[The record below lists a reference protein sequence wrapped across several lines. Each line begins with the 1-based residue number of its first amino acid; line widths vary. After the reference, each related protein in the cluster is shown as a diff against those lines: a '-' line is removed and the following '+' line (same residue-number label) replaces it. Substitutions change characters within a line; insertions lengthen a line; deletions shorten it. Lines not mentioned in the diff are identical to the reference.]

1 MITNSL
7 SAATRLPER
16 PRTAHTAPAKPVA
29 DSAPVDAVDLNPVS
43 SERPSA
49 KSLAQTG
56 QDTAVQLLKVLSFN
70 TMFDCQA
77 GVEVIADLIRKSEA
91 DLVGLQEVNE
101 STEKLAN
108 SLGMHFLQ
116 QDKRTG
122 LLSKY
127 PIEKV
132 SDREYGVQVTLENG
146 QKVAFCNA
154 HLVSFPNQMYQLK
167 GLTTAGGGP
176 AISTEAQAIWWA
188 NKTRGWE
195 FRNMIN
201 DAESFKLPA
210 ICTGDFNEASHLDWT
225 PEAVAAGTQ
234 PLKVAWPGSTQYE
247 KAGYKDAYREFH
259 PDEVAFPGHTW
270 TPTALPDDPE
280 HKHDR
285 IDFVQ
290 YRGAELSLKDVKI
303 VGESPATSDMVI
315 EPYPSDHRGVLATF
329 EVAPPR

>member
-1 MITNSL
+1 
-7 SAATRLPER
+7 
-16 PRTAHTAPAKPVA
+16 V
-29 DSAPVDAVDLNPVS
+29 
-43 SERPSA
+43 

-56 QDTAVQLLKVLSFN
+56 QDTAAQVLKVLSFN
-70 TMFDCQA
+70 TFFDCQA
-77 GVEVIADLIRKSEA
+77 GVEVIADLIRKTEA

-132 SDREYGVQVTLENG
+132 SGRKYGVQVTLENG

-154 HLVSFPNQMYQLK
+154 HLVSYPNQMYQLK

-176 AISTEAQAIWWA
+176 AISTESQAIWWA

-195 FRNMIN
+195 FRNMIT
-201 DAESFKLPA
+201 DANSFNLPA

-225 PEAVAAGTQ
+225 PAAVAAGQQ
-234 PLKVAWPGSTQYE
+234 PLKVEWPGSKQYE
-247 KAGYKDAYREFH
+247 KAGFKDAYREFH
-259 PDEVAFPGHTW
+259 PDEVTHPGHTW
-270 TPTALPDDPE
+270 TPTAKPDDPE

-290 YRGAELSLKDVKI
+290 YRGAELQLKDVKI
-303 VGESPATSDMVI
+303 VGESPVTSDFVI
-315 EPYPSDHRGVLATF
+315 DPYPSDHRGVLATF
-329 EVAPPR
+329 EVAAPR